1 MGNKR
6 KFIYKKP
13 FDTNESIGLKSMPQ
27 RHNVHTHIFNDRHA
41 HGQEIYFDKEVAFL
55 KIFFDA
61 NLRNFPSRIIANY
74 KDLVEVFGK
83 PLKSRIKDIKSG
95 AVFLGNLEDCWATDV
110 SWFIVLKDEK
120 CKGRNIYTPVIIRNN
135 GGNGKNHSK
144 LYPWMHNKFSNNGAN
159 PTSWRVETLEE
170 NFGNAYCSNKS
181 QIQDLSEIES
191 FQIYVGR
198 DYSYDQ
204 SQGVRSIEE
213 NRKYISNLIKEFK

>member
-61 NLRNFPSRIIANY
+61 NLRNFPSRIITNY

-83 PLKSRIKDIKSG
+83 TLKSRIKDIK
-95 AVFLGNLEDCWATDV
+95 
-110 SWFIVLKDEK
+110 
-120 CKGRNIYTPVIIRNN
+120 
-135 GGNGKNHSK
+135 
-144 LYPWMHNKFSNNGAN
+144 
-159 PTSWRVETLEE
+159 
-170 NFGNAYCSNKS
+170 
-181 QIQDLSEIES
+181 
-191 FQIYVGR
+191 
-198 DYSYDQ
+198 
-204 SQGVRSIEE
+204 
-213 NRKYISNLIKEFK
+213 